1 MNETKNETKPM
12 CPGPAPEGETV
23 VVDNPAFA
31 SVCMTLASSQASSY
45 GWRLGKSLLT
55 HSDVWG
61 FIWRID
67 FRVKVQSQYSSSVS
81 RLVFWSVEDNNAIN
95 GTATYLT
102 ELEPL

>member
-1 MNETKNETKPM
+1 MNERQQL
-12 CPGPAPEGETV
+12 CPGPVPESETV
-23 VVDNPAFA
+23 VADNPAFVSA
-31 SVCMTLASSQASSY
+31 CVSLASSQAASR

-67 FRVKVQSQYSSSVS
+67 FQLKEQDQDSKSVS
-81 RLVFWSVEDNNAIN
+81 RLVFWSAEDNDAIN

-102 ELEPL
+102 DLQPL